1 VCVLSADPPA
11 VPPIN
16 QEGRTIMAEETLR
29 VFGGVDTHKDVHV
42 AAVVDERGKIL
53 DTASFDANAKG
64 YAALRRW
71 LEGFGTLVR
80 VGVEGTGSYGTG
92 LTRHLQESG
101 VEVVEVNRPNRQ
113 MRRQRGKSDPVDA
126 EAAARAALNGEAT
139 IVPKDHDDI
148 VESIRVLRIAFCSAR
163 DTRTRLALQIRDLI
177 VTAPAVLRESMPEK
191 TADRVAH
198 CAKFRPGNVRDP
210 HEATRL
216 ALKTLSRR
224 YQELSDEIVDLTK
237 LLDELTREAN
247 PALRAAKGVGVDVA
261 SILLVAAGT
270 NCQRLRNESA
280 FAALCGV
287 SPIQASSGQTNRHR
301 LNRSGNRQANNALWR
316 IAMVRMTTDEETR
329 TYLAKRTAE
338 GKTKRDVTRCLKR
351 HLAREVFWL
360 LQHPVYDE
368 IGPQLRT
375 TRTSAH
381 ISLRTVSDDLGVW
394 PTKISRIERGLEHDP
409 EFVAIYQAWLSAHPA
424 A

>member
-1 VCVLSADPPA
+1 MAKERLS
-11 VPPIN
+11 
-16 QEGRTIMAEETLR
+16 

-53 DTASFDANAKG
+53 DTASFEANVKG
-64 YAALRRW
+64 YAALQRW

-80 VGVEGTGSYGTG
+80 VGVEGTGSYGAG
-92 LTRHLQESG
+92 LARSLQESG

-139 IVPKDHDDI
+139 IVPKDHDDV
-148 VESIRVLRIAFCSAR
+148 VESIRVLRVAFCSAR

-177 VTAPAVLRESMPEK
+177 DTAPAALRELLPAKS
-191 TADRVAH
+191 ADRVAR
-198 CAKFRPGNVRDP
+198 CAKFRPGDVRDP
-210 HEATRL
+210 HEATRR

-224 YQELSDEIVDLTK
+224 YQELSDEMAELTK
-237 LLDELTREAN
+237 LLDELTKEAN

-261 SILLVAAGT
+261 SILLVAAGS

-280 FAALCGV
+280 FAAMCGV

-301 LNRSGNRQANNALWR
+301 LNRSGNRQANHALWR
-316 IAMVRMTTDEETR
+316 IATVRMTCDEETKA
-329 TYLAKRTAE
+329 YLTRRTAE

-351 HLAREVFWL
+351 HLAREVFHL
-360 LQHPVYDE
+360 LQHPAYE
-368 IGPQLRT
+368 EMGPQLRS
-375 TRTSAH
+375 TRKSAH
-381 ISLRTVSDDLGVW
+381 ISLQTVSDDLGVW
-394 PTKISRIERGLEHDP
+394 PTKISRIERGLDHDD
-409 EFVAIYQAWLSAHPA
+409 EFVAIYQTWLNEHRA

>member
-1 VCVLSADPPA
+1 MSKEPLC
-11 VPPIN
+11 
-16 QEGRTIMAEETLR
+16 

-71 LEGFGTLVR
+71 LEGFGDLVR
-80 VGVEGTGSYGTG
+80 VGVEGTGSYGAG
-92 LTRHLQESG
+92 LARHLQESG

-126 EAAARAALNGEAT
+126 ESAARAALNGEAT

-148 VESIRVLRIAFCSAR
+148 VESIRVLRVAFCSAR
-163 DTRTRLALQIRDLI
+163 ETRTRLALQIRDLI
-177 VTAPAVLRESMPEK
+177 ITAPAVLRESMPAR

-198 CAKFRPGNVRDP
+198 CAKFRPVNVRDP

-224 YQELSDEIVDLTK
+224 YQDLSDEMADLTK
-237 LLDELTREAN
+237 LLDELTKEAN

-261 SILLVAAGT
+261 AILLIAAGS

-280 FAALCGV
+280 FAAMCGV

-316 IAMVRMTTDEETR
+316 IAMVRMTCEEETK
-329 TYLAKRTAE
+329 TYLARRTAQ

-351 HLAREVFWL
+351 HIAREVFWL
-360 LQHPVYDE
+360 LQNPAYEEV
-368 IGPQLRT
+368 GPQLRT
-375 TRTSAH
+375 TRTSAR
-381 ISLRTVSDDLGVW
+381 ISLQTVSDGLGVW
-394 PTKISRIERGLEHDP
+394 PTKISRIERGLEHDE
-409 EFVAIYQAWLSAHPA
+409 EFVAVYQAWLSEHLA

>member
-1 VCVLSADPPA
+1 MAKERLS
-11 VPPIN
+11 
-16 QEGRTIMAEETLR
+16 

-71 LEGFGTLVR
+71 LEDFGSLVR
-80 VGVEGTGSYGTG
+80 VGVEGTGSYGSG
-92 LTRHLQESG
+92 LARHLQDHG

-113 MRRQRGKSDPVDA
+113 MRRQRGKSDSVDA

-177 VTAPAVLRESMPEK
+177 VTAPAALRESMPAR

-224 YQELSDEIVDLTK
+224 YQDLSEEMADLTK
-237 LLDELTREAN
+237 ILDELTREAN

-261 SILLVAAGT
+261 SILLIVAGS
-270 NCQRLRNESA
+270 NCHRLRNESA
-280 FAALCGV
+280 FAAMCGV
-287 SPIQASSGQTNRHR
+287 SPILASSGQTNRHR

-316 IAMVRMTTDEETR
+316 IATVRMTCDEETQ
-329 TYLAKRTAE
+329 TYLARRNAQ

-351 HLAREVFWL
+351 HIAREVFWL
-360 LQHPVYDE
+360 LQHPAYEEV
-368 IGPQLRT
+368 GPQLRT

-381 ISLRTVSDDLGVW
+381 VSLQTVSDDLGVW
-394 PTKISRIERGLEHDP
+394 PTKISRIERGLDHDE
-409 EFVAIYQAWLSAHPA
+409 EFVAIYQAWLSEHLA

>member
-1 VCVLSADPPA
+1 
-11 VPPIN
+11 
-16 QEGRTIMAEETLR
+16 MAEETLR

>member
-1 VCVLSADPPA
+1 MSKEPLA
-11 VPPIN
+11 
-16 QEGRTIMAEETLR
+16 

-53 DTASFDANAKG
+53 DTASFEANAKG
-64 YAALRRW
+64 YAALGRW

-92 LTRHLQESG
+92 LARHLQDHD

-126 EAAARAALNGEAT
+126 EAAARSALNGEAT

-148 VESIRVLRIAFCSAR
+148 VESIRVLRVAYCSAR

-177 VTAPAVLRESMPEK
+177 VTAPATLRESMPAK
-191 TADRVAH
+191 TADRVAQ
-198 CAKFRPGNVRDP
+198 CAKFRPGDLRDP

-224 YQELSDEIVDLTK
+224 YQDLTNEMTDLTK
-237 LLDELTREAN
+237 LLDELTNEAN

-261 SILLVAAGT
+261 SILLVAAGS
-270 NCQRLRNESA
+270 NCHRLRNESA
-280 FAALCGV
+280 FAAMCGV

-316 IAMVRMTTDEETR
+316 IATIRMICDEETK
-329 TYLAKRTAE
+329 TYLARRTAE

-351 HLAREVFWL
+351 HIAREAFWL
-360 LQHPVYDE
+360 LQHPAYEEV
-368 IGPQLRT
+368 GPQLRT
-375 TRTSAH
+375 TRMSAH
-381 ISLRTVSDDLGVW
+381 ISLQTVSDDLGVW
-394 PTKISRIERGLEHDP
+394 PTKISRIERGLDHDA
-409 EFVAIYQAWLSAHPA
+409 EFVAIYQAWLSEHLA

>member
-1 VCVLSADPPA
+1 MTKESLCVFA
-11 VPPIN
+11 
-16 QEGRTIMAEETLR
+16 
-29 VFGGVDTHKDVHV
+29 GVDTHKDVHV

-64 YAALRRW
+64 YAALQRW
-71 LEGFGTLVR
+71 LEEFGTLVR

-92 LTRHLQESG
+92 LTRHLQG
-101 VEVVEVNRPNRQ
+101 NDVEVVEVNRPNRQ

-126 EAAARAALNGEAT
+126 EAAARSALNGEAT
-139 IVPKDHDDI
+139 VVPKDHDDI
-148 VESIRVLRIAFCSAR
+148 VESIRVLRVAFCSAR

-177 VTAPAVLRESMPEK
+177 VTAPAALRESMPAK

-224 YQELSDEIVDLTK
+224 YQDLTDEMRDLTK
-237 LLDELTREAN
+237 FLDELTKEAN

-261 SILLVAAGT
+261 AILLVAAGS
-270 NCQRLRNESA
+270 NCHRLRNESA
-280 FAALCGV
+280 FASMCGV
-287 SPIQASSGQTNRHR
+287 SPILASSGQTNRHR

-316 IAMVRMTTDEETR
+316 IAMVRMTTDEETK
-329 TYLAKRTAE
+329 TYFARRTAQ

-351 HLAREVFWL
+351 HIAREVFLL
-360 LQHPVYDE
+360 LQNPAYEEV
-368 IGPQLRT
+368 GPQLRT

-381 ISLRTVSDDLGVW
+381 ISLQTVSDDLGVW
-394 PTKISRIERGLEHDP
+394 PTKISRIERGLDHDD
-409 EFVAIYQAWLSAHPA
+409 EFVAIYQAWLNERMA